1 MRVLSLG
8 AILMAMSALPLTA
21 ISQVTLASD
30 GSYVS
35 GSEATLAPDGSYVG
49 NYPPIIMLRTD
60 ILNSECQHFWIYHN
74 VFLRVLNN
82 ASSGT
87 ISSKQ

>member
-1 MRVLSLG
+1 MMRVLSLG

-21 ISQVTLASD
+21 ISQVTLAPD

-49 NYPPIIMLRTD
+49 G
-60 ILNSECQHFWIYHN
+60 SEVTLAPDGSY
-74 VFLRVLNN
+74 V
-82 ASSGT
+82 GG
-87 ISSKQ
+87 

>member
-1 MRVLSLG
+1 LILTGVIVMRVLSLG

-49 NYPPIIMLRTD
+49 G
-60 ILNSECQHFWIYHN
+60 SEVTLAPDGSYVGGSEATLAPDGSYVGN
-74 VFLRVLNN
+74 
-82 ASSGT
+82 
-87 ISSKQ
+87 